1 MKCIEIEDF
10 ANCFGVNVSDLSE
23 VTLKEIN
30 KHNFNYSQVTGQAL
44 EKLMLEILKKI
55 ETDNQIIAEKKRAE
69 VWEKGWNES
78 LNQYR
83 EGEFGNDIVRPK
95 FIRKRLP
102 LRWNQSYIVV
112 EDPWFEMNFV
122 EVMKTHIFQ
131 HYFSDIDT
139 IFEFGS
145 GTGHN
150 LVTADNV
157 LNNVKLIGSDFSPS
171 AVNLINEIGKK
182 RGGRLSAKYFDM
194 MRPSKDIVL
203 SKGSGVFISGALEQ
217 LAGNIDPMLKYLM
230 QQDFKICVLIEP
242 TTELYDDDNLIDYF
256 AKKFQNKRG
265 YTSNLLE
272 KLNLLSETKK
282 IKIQKI
288 QRLKFGSMMMEG
300 YNLFVWSKL
309 P

>member
-1 MKCIEIEDF
+1 MESIEVENF
-10 ANCFGVNVSDLSE
+10 AKSFGVNVDNLSD

-30 KHNFNYSQVTGQAL
+30 KHNFNYKRVTGDAL
-44 EKLMLEILKKI
+44 EKLILQILKKI
-55 ETDNQIIAEKKRAE
+55 ESDNQVVAEKKRAD
-69 VWEKGWNES
+69 VWETGWNES
-78 LNQYR
+78 LNQYL
-83 EGEFGNDIVRPK
+83 EGEFDNDIVRPK
-95 FIRKRLP
+95 FIRKHLP
-102 LRWNQSYIVV
+102 LRWNQSYIIA

-131 HYFSDIDT
+131 HYFSDIDS

-157 LNNVKLIGSDFSPS
+157 LNNVELIGTDFAPS

-182 RGGRLSAKYFDM
+182 RGGRLKAKHFDM
-194 MRPSKDIVL
+194 MRPGKDIVL
-203 SKGSGVFISGALEQ
+203 TKNSGVFISGALEQ
-217 LAGNIDPMLKYLM
+217 LAGEIDPMFQYLIE
-230 QQDFKICVLIEP
+230 QDFKICILIEP
-242 TTELYDDDNLIDYF
+242 TTELYDDDNLSDF
-256 AKKFQNKRG
+256 LAKKFQTQRG
-265 YTSNLLE
+265 YTSNLLK
-272 KLNLLSETKK
+272 KLNLLAETKK
-282 IKIQKI
+282 IKLQKI